1 MWGVNISRIFSFG
14 FMIAVWTLQ
23 FCSSKAQEASD
34 DSKFK
39 LEGKVTVP
47 FTSSQDWIATT
58 RILLDGGQFLGFLKS
73 DGTFSVNNVPSGSY
87 VVEVTHPTYEFEAI
101 RVDINSKGKFRARR
115 LNNVQTSS
123 VQTVSYPLRF
133 KARGKAAYFQQR
145 EQWRIT
151 DILMNP
157 MVMMMLL
164 PFLVIMVLPK
174 LMNTADPEAQKD
186 LQNQMK
192 MFSPKE
198 SMPDLSEMITSAL
211 GGSSTSGSASKK
223 TNARPKPVKRRS

>member
-1 MWGVNISRIFSFG
+1 MTWELLPRYDLHNLLLIPEFNHSLICANNNTISAKQMTTDTNLR
-14 FMIAVWTLQ
+14 Q
-23 FCSSKAQEASD
+23 FTGLCNN
-34 DSKFK
+34 
-39 LEGKVTVP
+39 
-47 FTSSQDWIATT
+47 TS
-58 RILLDGGQFLGFLKS
+58 ILPIYFLSCRS

-157 MVMMMLL
+157 MVCVMY
-164 PFLVIMVLPK
+164 
-174 LMNTADPEAQKD
+174 
-186 LQNQMK
+186 
-192 MFSPKE
+192 
-198 SMPDLSEMITSAL
+198 
-211 GGSSTSGSASKK
+211 
-223 TNARPKPVKRRS
+223 

>member
-1 MWGVNISRIFSFG
+1 ML
-14 FMIAVWTLQ
+14 AVWALQ
-23 FCSSKAQEASD
+23 CCSSKAQEASD

-47 FTSSQDWIATT
+47 FTTEQDWIATT

-73 DGTFSVNNVPSGSY
+73 DGSFSVNNVPSGSY
-87 VVEVTHPTYEFEAI
+87 VVEVAHPTYAFDAI
-101 RVDINSKGKFRARR
+101 RVDINSKGKMRARR

-133 KARGKAAYFQQR
+133 KARGRATYFQQR

-174 LMNTADPEAQKD
+174 LMNTADPEAQKEM
-186 LQNQMK
+186 QNQMK

-198 SMPDLSEMITSAL
+198 NLPDLSEMFTSAL
-211 GGSSTSGSASKK
+211 GGSSSTSSANKRPS
-223 TNARPKPVKRRS
+223 RPKPPKRRS